1 MRRKRSTDT
10 SSLDLFLDTICNTFG
25 GIMFLAILLS
35 VLVQMRS
42 KQPLPI
48 DPAVVPMSAE
58 DYHDVVAKFDEL
70 TTARKQLSELVV
82 EARNSHPTSE
92 DLEIQEAQR
101 QAEQEQQRLESAI
114 EQHTQATKQLA
125 QQLQENAE
133 IVEET
138 QEVARRLTE
147 AQASLEKDQAALDE
161 ALADKLE
168 VLKLPRVESINKSNV
183 IILMR
188 YGRIYPLRLVDG
200 QDLNVVDLVIT
211 KLTGDNFTA
220 APRAGKGWSL
230 PTDHAEVMA
239 HVGQY
244 SPYSRVFSVV
254 VWPDSFAEFAAVKEM
269 MIEAGFQYELQPI
282 TDIAACPFGRSSRA
296 PQVQ

>member
-42 KQPLPI
+42 KQPQPI
-48 DPAVVPMSAE
+48 DPAEVPMSAE
-58 DYHDVVAKFDEL
+58 DYQDVVAKFDEL

-82 EARNSHPTSE
+82 EARKNQPTSE
-92 DLEIQEAQR
+92 DLEIQETQR

-114 EQHTQATKQLA
+114 EQHTEATKELA

-133 IVEET
+133 ITEET
-138 QEVARRLTE
+138 QEVARRLSE
-147 AQASLEKDQAALDE
+147 VQAALEKDQAALDE

-168 VLKLPRVESINKSNV
+168 VLKLPRVEAINKSNV

-188 YGRIYPLRLVDG
+188 YGRIYVLRKTDD
-200 QDLNVVDLVIT
+200 QDLNDVDLVISSRS
-211 KLTGDNFTA
+211 GDNFMA

-230 PTDHAEVMA
+230 PTDHAEVVA
-239 HVGQY
+239 YIGQY
-244 SPYSRVFSVV
+244 SPYRSVFSVV
-254 VWPDSFAEFAAVKEM
+254 VWPDSFAEFAAVKEV

-282 TDIAACPFGRSSRA
+282 TDIAACPFGKSSRP